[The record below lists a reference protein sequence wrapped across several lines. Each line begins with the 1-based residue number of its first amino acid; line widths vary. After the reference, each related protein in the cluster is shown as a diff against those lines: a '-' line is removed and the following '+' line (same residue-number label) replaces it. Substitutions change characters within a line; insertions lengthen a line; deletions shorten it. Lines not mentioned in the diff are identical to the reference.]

1 MSEEYNFELNT
12 TLSAPEILGIG
23 NSLRYIV
30 EESGQGRGSNDLLT
44 ENECREILT
53 PLVEDGKQIQTQL
66 LEHSDLMSYEEKIYF
81 ESLEDEE
88 LAIMSMIALHLSE
101 DLGDSEYI
109 DDITGMSDNQTS
121 STMSI
126 DIDKV
131 RSCVGVAIGIASIE
145 ELCVK
150 RIITAT
156 TLRKAIFAIARR
168 YAGFVGVAWMVW
180 DLYDCFVKK

>member
-1 MSEEYNFELNT
+1 M
-12 TLSAPEILGIG
+12 G
-23 NSLRYIV
+23 NSLRYII
-30 EESGQGRGSNDLLT
+30 EESHEGRASNDLLT
-44 ENECREILT
+44 ENECREILN

-66 LEHSDLMSYEEKIYF
+66 LEHSDLMSSEDKLYF

-101 DLGDSEYI
+101 ELGESDYI
-109 DDITGMSDNQTS
+109 DDLTGISDNPSS
-121 STMSI
+121 STLSI

-131 RSCVGVAIGIASIE
+131 RNCVGVAIGIASLE

-156 TLRKAIFAIARR
+156 SLRKAIFAIARR

-180 DLYDCFVKK
+180 DFYDCFIKK